1 MGDDSKCETFQS
13 RVKKLRSL
21 RDQLCNQTSEW
32 SSAFEV
38 RDFVIDELQ
47 DMHLKLSESDSSVT
61 PEWCKEKVEHILN
74 RVCALPNTTTGDD
87 DA

>member
-1 MGDDSKCETFQS
+1 MSDDSKCETFQS

-38 RDFVIDELQ
+38 RDFVINELQ
-47 DMHLKLSESDSSVT
+47 DMHLKLSESDSGAT
-61 PEWCKEKVEHILN
+61 PEWCKEKVESILS
-74 RVCALPNTTTGDD
+74 RVCALPETTSEEDNG
-87 DA
+87 

>member
-1 MGDDSKCETFQS
+1 MSDDSKCETFQA

-21 RDQLCNQTSEW
+21 REQLCNQTSEW

-47 DMHLKLSESDSSVT
+47 DMHRKLSESDSDAT
-61 PEWCKEKVEHILN
+61 PEWCKEKVEHILDY
-74 RVCALPNTTTGDD
+74 VCSLPDT
-87 DA
+87 

>member
-1 MGDDSKCETFQS
+1 MSDDSKCEAFQV

-21 RDQLCNQTSEW
+21 RDQLCSQTSEW

-38 RDFVIDELQ
+38 RDFVINELQ